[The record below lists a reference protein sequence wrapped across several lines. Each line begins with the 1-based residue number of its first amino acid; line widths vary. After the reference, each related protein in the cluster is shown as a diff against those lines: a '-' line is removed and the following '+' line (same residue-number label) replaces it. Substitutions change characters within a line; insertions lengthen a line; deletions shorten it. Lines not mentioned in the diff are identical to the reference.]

1 MYQNHR
7 KRGGDHDI
15 ANNRTTDP
23 SDDHTIE
30 VPELGKVSDLDGQD
44 GIRNASGYE
53 MGIASCQGPEI
64 LRVGDNQRV

>member
-15 ANNRTTDP
+15 TNNRTTDP

-30 VPELGKVSDLDGQD
+30 VPELGKVPDLDGQD
-44 GIRNASGYE
+44 GIRNTG
-53 MGIASCQGPEI
+53 G
-64 LRVGDNQRV
+64 